1 MARQP
6 DIQYVKYY
14 TAGSA
19 ARKIEPKRSVKKSV
33 GLPQPKV
40 RREQKVVIHLDPIS
54 LCALVVA
61 AVMLMAMAIGMI
73 QLGSINAEANK
84 MENYVAQL
92 QSENVRLQKEYESG
106 YDLAAVRQQALAM
119 GLVPMDQ
126 VERHTIEV
134 QITQP
139 EPEPTVWEEFGTFLA
154 GLFA

>member
-19 ARKIEPKRSVKKSV
+19 ARKIEFKQPVKKNVS
-33 GLPQPKV
+33 LPQPKV
-40 RREQKVVIHLDPIS
+40 RREQKTVIHLDPIS

-73 QLGSINAEANK
+73 QLGSVNAEADK
-84 MENYVAQL
+84 LEGYVADL
-92 QSENVRLQKEYESG
+92 QSENVRLHKEYESG
-106 YDLAAVRQQALAM
+106 YDLEAVRQEALAM
-119 GLVPMDQ
+119 GMVPMDQ
-126 VERHTIEV
+126 VE
-134 QITQP
+134 QITIDVRIAQP